1 MYGPRDQRRVRSTET
16 RMFCS
21 GTNCPPERTANG
33 EILMAS
39 RSKILVRSILCV
51 SVASGFGLMP
61 IGESVSAAGVTL
73 EDFEGSGNPEGG
85 YPDDWEV
92 IQERIVLG
100 DTSLAGCTS
109 YDGASYS
116 DLESILDH
124 GDLFGPQDWSVPYF
138 GTLGTVLHA
147 EYPYYKEWFAPGE
160 STQYVLDGLPVW
172 WDFNRGGYGFGPSSS
187 YPDEFWGLSSSQREE
202 ILDLQAEYLRD
213 VPEDP
218 VRPWYEDR
226 FDVTIMDGTGYGIG
240 WDSQVLQMYLWTD
253 SYQGHVIH
261 GPAVVS
267 SDTLTIT
274 GEATLRFWF
283 SASRDMDNFHVSG
296 YLQKV
301 GDCSTRVPLFND
313 TGRSLDWQEIVRSDI
328 PAGEYR
334 FVFVGGTYDETWGG
348 IGGAMLWVDDISCEG
363 EGGGSS
369 CTVTQCVSDCGDVE
383 GTGVDEFE
391 RLPSENNTGNG
402 PGWLQDALARPEV
415 ASLPNTGTNSTLAL
429 TGLAL
434 VAVGFGLRIARR
446 VRAGVRID

>member
-1 MYGPRDQRRVRSTET
+1 MV
-16 RMFCS
+16 
-21 GTNCPPERTANG
+21 
-33 EILMAS
+33 S
-39 RSKILVRSILCV
+39 RSKIAVRACL
-51 SVASGFGLMP
+51 SVTLASGFGLMP

-73 EDFEGSGNPEGG
+73 EDFEGSGNLEGG

-92 IQERIVLG
+92 VQERVVLG
-100 DTSLAGCTS
+100 ETSLAGCTS

-116 DLESILDH
+116 DLESIVEN
-124 GDLFGPQDWSVPYF
+124 GALFGPQGSDVPYF
-138 GTLGTVLHA
+138 GTTGSDIHD
-147 EYPYYKEWFAPGE
+147 EYGYFVEWIAPGD
-160 STQYVLDGLPVW
+160 SSQYVLDGLPVW
-172 WDFNRGGYGFGPSSS
+172 WDSFRGGYAFGPDDASF
-187 YPDEFWGLSSSQREE
+187 PDDFWNLSGDQKEE

-213 VPEDP
+213 IPEDP
-218 VRPWYEDR
+218 VRPQYEDR
-226 FDVTIMDGTGYGIG
+226 FDVTILDGTGYGIG
-240 WDSQVLQMYLWTD
+240 WDSQVLQLYLWSD

-283 SASRDMDNFHVSG
+283 AASRDMDNFHVSG

-301 GDCSTRVPLFND
+301 GDCSTRIPFFND
-313 TGRSLDWQEIVRSDI
+313 TGRSLSWQEVVRTDI

-348 IGGAMLWVDDISCEG
+348 LGGAKLWVDDISCEG
-363 EGGGSS
+363 EGGGS
-369 CTVTQCVSDCGDVE
+369 CTVTQCVSSCGDVD
-383 GTGVDEFE
+383 GSGVDEFD
-391 RLPSENNTGNG
+391 RVPSENNIGNG

-415 ASLPNTGTNSTLAL
+415 ESLPNTGSNSTLAL

-446 VRAGVRID
+446 IRTGVRID